1 MKLSYEESVMDPVE
15 IAAAIKILS
24 GLILDVA
31 KAVRDLRNGDPDSVD
46 LDGLIKRIEELPDLP
61 VETDD

>member
-1 MKLSYEESVMDPVE
+1 MDPVE

-61 VETDD
+61 VETND